1 MAGFFKGLFGKR
13 GKRKA
18 GDEKSTSSIYR
29 TSAKK
34 SGKKKSSG
42 LVKGKNLAPTSGG
55 GPIKEAGTGSLKK
68 TDSSLDALAA
78 ADPIQ
83 KEATGPFEPDQPS
96 PLQRVGTS
104 PYQLEANRRTHERV
118 SMDERT
124 KCVGAA
130 GMERHEQ
137 VLDLSEGGL
146 RLRTSSM
153 FQLYAQMEVFLPL
166 TTEGPD
172 GPVLSPV
179 KGVIVWRNQ
188 HGMGIKF
195 KDLSEETVQK
205 LRDFIKTQVE

>member
-13 GKRKA
+13 SKRTA
-18 GDEKSTSSIYR
+18 GDETPKKSIYR

-34 SGKKKSSG
+34 SGKKKSK
-42 LVKGKNLAPTSGG
+42 LVKGKSLAPSSGAPVKPLET
-55 GPIKEAGTGSLKK
+55 GPIKR
-68 TDSSLDALAA
+68 TDSSLEEFAVT
-78 ADPIQ
+78 DPLK
-83 KEATGPFEPDQPS
+83 KEATGPFEPDAPS
-96 PLQRVGTS
+96 PLRRVGTS
-104 PYQLEANRRTHERV
+104 PYPQEDNRRKYERV
-118 SMDERT
+118 SLEERA

-130 GMERHEQ
+130 GRERSEH

-172 GPVLSPV
+172 GPVLCPV

-188 HGMGIKF
+188 RGMGVRF
-195 KDLSEETVQK
+195 KDLSEETVMK
-205 LRDFIKTQVE
+205 LREFIKTQE